1 MPGLR
6 ALIESLLGSDS
17 GGGTRRTAASEFT
30 ATGKRIVI
38 ADGFRVELDL
48 TRQVLA
54 IHASDRE
61 TGFRMD
67 GDADTVESPLSATL
81 GEIDPTQPVSASVL
95 AQKAKVFDDGLY
107 AAAEIAAQ
115 EGASR
120 HTGKAGL
127 LRSLGRALAG
137 ADPAVAGDV
146 QALLL
151 GAARLGQVAI
161 PGLPPAI
168 ETGVQRAVEEFL
180 ADEKRSKPI
189 GFYTWSRQL
198 ASIFQQDRM
207 LQGELTG
214 PTGIE
219 FLSSALRADPSARTA
234 YEAHLLLISRLTNP
248 FAAPDL
254 RGLLRARDG
263 GSLEAPEEDTRF
275 FPPSVAHETEI
286 VKQLYGDQPIP
297 DDFVLVDEMIRRIR
311 SGELD
316 LAPRPESGWYDHQTW
331 ALEPLVIPERM
342 PEGAHLQ
349 LEDGYRKLL
358 LELFKGLMAL
368 TRETHVKQLE
378 FAVCG
383 SALGPGREEFI
394 YIAPELAAEPLATFY
409 LRRALSYRFVH
420 GVLEDS
426 FGPGALER
434 LHRLT
439 QDGPVRASLAAELA
453 DIEMLF
459 LGAHVSVSRQLGLTP
474 DPAVG
479 ADECAQAAA
488 GRFAAWARELHQD
501 PDLRQDLRAMVPVF
515 YDLGRGKTKVWLFL
529 GWSRREIGVSFSR
542 RPEATVLDRNGRPAG
557 RHPRILWGELSSQ
570 LDYPVMVEAYVDRI
584 LDRAEFRALCDR
596 CGTCGEILRELGIRA
611 DTVPTNLVTRGRR
624 AGPGR
629 SCALCG
635 WQPRGDADDHL
646 RGACPRC
653 GGTLRGRLPDA

>member
-1 MPGLR
+1 MLGLR
-6 ALIESLLGSDS
+6 ALIKSVLGSDS
-17 GGGTRRTAASEFT
+17 GGATRGTAASEFT

-54 IHASDRE
+54 IHAPDRE
-61 TGFRMD
+61 TDYRLD
-67 GDADTVESPLSATL
+67 GEADAVEAPLSATL
-81 GEIDPTQPVSASVL
+81 DTIDPTQPVSASVL

-107 AAAEIAAQ
+107 AAAEVAAQ
-115 EGASR
+115 EGAGR

-137 ADPAVAGDV
+137 ADPAVAGEV
-146 QALLL
+146 QPLLL

-189 GFYTWSRQL
+189 GFYTWSRHL
-198 ASIFQQDRM
+198 ASIFHQDRM
-207 LQGELTG
+207 LQGELTD
-214 PTGIE
+214 PAGIE
-219 FLSSALRADPSARTA
+219 FLASALRADPSARTA
-234 YEAHLLLISRLTNP
+234 YEAHLRLIARLTNP
-248 FAAPDL
+248 FTAPDL
-254 RGLLRARDG
+254 RGLLKARDG
-263 GSLEAPEEDTRF
+263 GSLIAPAESTRF
-275 FPPSVAHETEI
+275 FPPSAAHETEI
-286 VKQLYGDQPIP
+286 VKQLYGDLPIP

-311 SGELD
+311 LGELD

-342 PEGAHLQ
+342 PEGVHLQ

-368 TRETHVKQLE
+368 TRETHIKQLE
-378 FAVCG
+378 FPLCG
-383 SALGPGREEFI
+383 SALGSGEEFI
-394 YIAPELAAEPLATFY
+394 YIAPELAAEPLVTFY
-409 LRRALSYRFVH
+409 LRRALSYRFVR
-420 GVLEDS
+420 GVLEDG

-439 QDGPVRASLAAELA
+439 QDGAVRASLAAELA

-459 LGAHVSVSRQLGLTP
+459 LGAHVSVSRQLGMAP
-474 DPAVG
+474 DAAAGP
-479 ADECAQAAA
+479 DECAQAAA
-488 GRFAAWARELHQD
+488 DRFAAWARDPHQD

-515 YDLGRGKTKVWLFL
+515 YDLGRRKTKVWLFL
-529 GWSRREIGVSFSR
+529 GWSRREIEVSFAR
-542 RPEATVLDRNGRPAG
+542 RPEATVLDRNGRPVG
-557 RHPRILWGELSSQ
+557 SHPGIRWGTLSAQ
-570 LDYPVMVEAYVDRI
+570 LDYPVTAEGYVDRI
-584 LDRAEFRALCDR
+584 LDRAEFRGLCDR
-596 CGTCGEILRELGIRA
+596 CGTCGAILRELGIRA
-611 DTVPTNLVTRGRR
+611 DAVSTDEVARGCR
-624 AGPGR
+624 AGPVR

-635 WQPRGDADDHL
+635 WQPRGDADDPL
-646 RGACPRC
+646 LGTCPRC